1 MQYLGFEPKNEWRE
15 YSFQVR
21 YGGEDV
27 RDFTLTILNEAF
39 TSRRVRYQDAP
50 DVCSVKLRRELI
62 ANPNYPSHTNFTI
75 SDTELAD
82 YKAGH
87 TPKASNVR
95 GQTTRC
101 VLSRSVISP
110 LSENELELRG
120 MQDLSPSCDHLG
132 GWGSDRS
139 LESTKASSSSTKL
152 TFSASCASF
161 FCLRRSAF
169 SRCFSCLF
177 ISF

>member
-1 MQYLGFEPKNEWRE
+1 MSDTVLMQYLGFEPKNEWRE

-39 TSRRVRYQDAP
+39 TSHRVRYQDAP

-82 YKAGH
+82 YKTGH
-87 TPKASNVR
+87 TPKASN
-95 GQTTRC
+95 
-101 VLSRSVISP
+101 
-110 LSENELELRG
+110 
-120 MQDLSPSCDHLG
+120 HLYG
-132 GWGSDRS
+132 AKPRD
-139 LESTKASSSSTKL
+139 EY
-152 TFSASCASF
+152 
-161 FCLRRSAF
+161 
-169 SRCFSCLF
+169 
-177 ISF
+177 

>member
-27 RDFTLTILNEAF
+27 RD
-39 TSRRVRYQDAP
+39 
-50 DVCSVKLRRELI
+50 
-62 ANPNYPSHTNFTI
+62 
-75 SDTELAD
+75 
-82 YKAGH
+82 
-87 TPKASNVR
+87 
-95 GQTTRC
+95 
-101 VLSRSVISP
+101 LSRSVIAP

-120 MQDLSPSCDHLG
+120 MQDLAPSCDHLG

-139 LESTKASSSSTKL
+139 PESTTAPALSTEL

-177 ISF
+177 ISFDASGM